1 MKTKTITGREIKVK
15 PNHSARTFTI
25 RVKGFKYRTIRM
37 SKEDFESNL
46 NNTPN
51 DWQTFLNLTSD
62 YYLLTE

>member
-1 MKTKTITGREIKVK
+1 MKTKTITGREIRVK

-25 RVKGFKYRTIRM
+25 RTESAKFRTIRLD
-37 SKEDFESNL
+37 KEDFESNL

-62 YYLLTE
+62 YYKVD